1 MAQKVITKRVNGSAG
16 RPRWQV
22 FGRLSET
29 FPFLLKLRGG
39 KSPTLVFS
47 TNYLNRWERPPRI
60 EKHVPRR
67 RLAHC
72 ASISEIGATTL
83 RLLGIARVRDY
94 VFPRV
99 CRRPAANHRAH
110 VYAAR
115 ALSVCT
121 NERHETMEDNE
132 LCVISQPVFGAKAR
146 VDRNE
151 NYKSTTNA

>member
-1 MAQKVITKRVNGSAG
+1 MERRQTPAG
-16 RPRWQV
+16 GLRQTLRNFPDFVKAARRQV
-22 FGRLSET
+22 CKPLAA
-29 FPFLLKLRGG
+29 
-39 KSPTLVFS
+39 
-47 TNYLNRWERPPRI
+47 

-72 ASISEIGATTL
+72 ASISGIGATTL
-83 RLLGIARVRDY
+83 RLLGIARVPDY

-99 CRRPAANHRAH
+99 CRRPGANHRAL
-110 VYAAR
+110 YAAR

-121 NERHETMEDNE
+121 NERHETIEDKE
-132 LCVISQPVFGAKAR
+132 LCVLSQPAFGAKSR